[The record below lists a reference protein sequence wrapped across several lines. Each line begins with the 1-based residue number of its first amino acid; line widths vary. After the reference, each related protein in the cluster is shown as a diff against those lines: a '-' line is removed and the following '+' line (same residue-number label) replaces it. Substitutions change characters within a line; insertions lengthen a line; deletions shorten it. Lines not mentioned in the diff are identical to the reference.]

1 MASAIYIN
9 DYDRNQ
15 KDKRR
20 RRQEKLVNKARIA
33 LVTGASSGIGEA
45 TAERRANGG
54 YKVYG
59 TSRRGAQAGERSFEM
74 LPLDVTSDV
83 EAAVSEVMRRD
94 GRIDLLV
101 NNAGF
106 GVAPAGAE
114 ESSLD
119 QARSLFETNFFGLVR
134 MTRAVVPH
142 MRRQGSGRIINIG
155 SVLGFLPMPYGAL
168 NAATKHA
175 VEGYSESLDHE
186 LRTRGIRVSVIEPAY
201 TKTSFDANFME
212 ADAKL
217 DEYREAREG
226 LNKRVNEV
234 MATAEH
240 PRVVADTVLK
250 AASAAR
256 PKLRYPA
263 GMLAKRLRFLRR
275 LAPAGVVDAGIRKDL
290 RLDAPTAPQPLRP
303 ARAFRQRAAA
313 APPAVA
319 ATLRT

>member
-1 MASAIYIN
+1 MA
-9 DYDRNQ
+9 
-15 KDKRR
+15 
-20 RRQEKLVNKARIA
+20 KLKGRVA

-45 TAERRANGG
+45 TAQRLAAAG

-59 TSRRGAQAGERSFEM
+59 TSRRGAQAGGPSFAM
-74 LPLDVTSDV
+74 LPLDVTSDESV
-83 EAAVSEVMRRD
+83 AAVVTEVIRLED
-94 GRIDLLV
+94 RIDLLV

-119 QARSLFETNFFGLVR
+119 QARSIFETNFFGLVR

-142 MRRQGSGRIINIG
+142 MRTQGSGRIINIG

-168 NAATKHA
+168 YSATKHA

-212 ADAKL
+212 PDAKV
-217 DEYREAREG
+217 DAYREARAG
-226 LNKRVNEV
+226 IIKRVAEV
-234 MATAEH
+234 MATAE
-240 PRVVADTVLK
+240 PPSVVADTVLR

-256 PKLRYPA
+256 PKVRYPA
-263 GMLAKRLRFLRR
+263 GRLANRLRLPRR
-275 LAPAGVVDAGIRKDL
+275 FAPAGVMDAGIRKDL
-290 RLDAPTAPQPLRP
+290 RLDVLTPSLSGA
-303 ARAFRQRAAA
+303 
-313 APPAVA
+313 
-319 ATLRT
+319 